1 MKKDEAKVT
10 IPDVETVEIKTGEA
24 NVKVNDLFKEEHVV
38 AAMKS
43 DIINISAEKRVKII
57 VHNQEGAMGTQP
69 VFVALNGLGMY
80 IPREVEVAIPESIL
94 AVLENAT
101 ETRYYR
107 EVIDDVPKGP
117 ILSREVRRFPF
128 SITGR

>member
-1 MKKDEAKVT
+1 MTEAKT
-10 IPDVETVEIKTGEA
+10 KTPDVEKVEIKKEEA
-24 NVKVNDLFKEEHVV
+24 NIKVNDLFKEEPVV
-38 AAMKS
+38 MAIKS
-43 DIINISAEKRVKII
+43 QIVQLSSEKRVKII

-69 VFVALNGLGMY
+69 VFVALNGFGLY